1 MASTTR
7 GRRDGRSPVRGR
19 TSSRRIHELDD
30 LLSSNKA
37 EMTRLITTSPA
48 APLLSERGVGPVTA
62 AVLITAWSHPGRVRS
77 EAAFASL
84 AGVSPIPASSGNTTR
99 HRLNRGGDRR
109 LNQALHMAVITR
121 MRDDPE
127 TRAYIERQLSRDKT
141 TRDIRRTLKRYLA
154 RKLFRLLNALHQPS
168 APSERRLAS
177 ATGAVARAL
186 CAA

>member
-1 MASTTR
+1 
-7 GRRDGRSPVRGR
+7 
-19 TSSRRIHELDD
+19 
-30 LLSSNKA
+30 
-37 EMTRLITTSPA
+37 MTRLITTSPA

-168 APSERRLAS
+168 AHQNEDSHQPQGLWHGPSVPLSSPAQHIKRWKES
-177 ATGAVARAL
+177 WAREEYL
-186 CAA
+186 M